1 MCRACA
7 AHVRDK
13 FESTSLYAE
22 YITRIRQRLRIVIW
36 NWCKNAVKIHKI
48 NMVYLGE
55 TLVLFASRSSVTA
68 RTIRRQTNSRL
79 VKSRTS
85 QLAETFDLKF
95 ALYNRSKYDLR

>member
-1 MCRACA
+1 
-7 AHVRDK
+7 
-13 FESTSLYAE
+13 
-22 YITRIRQRLRIVIW
+22 
-36 NWCKNAVKIHKI
+36 
-48 NMVYLGE
+48 MVYLGE